1 MLMKNKNRFLFC
13 IVLLSLALMGNSQA
27 QKGGVKLKDYPATSI
42 LKTSLQL
49 TSAHELNH
57 IIILPNS
64 KFNQEEAAKMIERL
78 DRLPPSLL
86 AKINRNG
93 IVIKL
98 FTGSLTDNKSAAH
111 LSGVIPRGYVKR
123 VTWDDV
129 PGIGGSKTVL
139 VKIGSSNQGSGHS
152 SVNLELHELAH
163 SIDRHVYRGLRYQQH
178 FLDIWNKEK
187 NQLFPG
193 NQYFLTYPEEYLAE
207 SFAYFYMRGKYQEQ
221 LQKLAPMTYQLIRD
235 LS

>member
-1 MLMKNKNRFLFC
+1 MLMKNKNRSLLC

-27 QKGGVKLKDYPATSI
+27 EKGGVKLKDYSATSV

-64 KFNQEEAAKMIERL
+64 SFNQEEAAEMISRL
-78 DRLPPSLL
+78 DRIPTSLL
-86 AKINRNG
+86 AKVKSNG
-93 IVIKL
+93 IVVKL
-98 FTGSLTDNKSAAH
+98 FTGNLTDNRTAAH
-111 LSGVIPRGYVKR
+111 LSGIVPRGYAKQ
-123 VTWDDV
+123 VTWDHV

-139 VKIGSSNQGSGHS
+139 VKIGSSNQGNGHS

-178 FLDIWNKEK
+178 FLDIWNQEK
-187 NQLFPG
+187 SLLFPG
-193 NQYFLTYPEEYLAE
+193 NHYLLTYPEEYLAE
-207 SFAYFYMRGKYQEQ
+207 SFAYFYMGGEYRER
-221 LQKLAPMTYQLIRD
+221 LQKFAPMTYQLIRD